1 MPGSEGLP
9 EMATGQAILVEEL
22 EKGKVPGRHEG
33 RPLNAP
39 GPPTIGVTFL
49 CALESFAGLSETLIE
64 EMAWMT
70 WVVVLEW
77 TEKEHSKSSH
87 KDTKVS
93 VF

>member
-9 EMATGQAILVEEL
+9 EMATGQAVLGGEL
-22 EKGKVPGRHEG
+22 EKGKVAGRHEG
-33 RPLNAP
+33 RPLKAP
-39 GPPTIGVTFL
+39 GPPTIGVTFP
-49 CALESFAGLSETLIE
+49 CALESFAGLSET
-64 EMAWMT
+64 WMT

-77 TEKEHSKSSH
+77 TERGHSKSSH